1 MEEIGLFPLGM
12 VLLPAERVPLHIF
25 EPRYRE
31 LISECLELERE
42 FGLVFADD
50 EGMRQVGTRAAV
62 IEVLERFD
70 DGRFNVLVE
79 GRDRFELQ
87 ALTTGRSFDT
97 GEVELLVDD
106 DENDPSEEQLERTV
120 GLLRRVAELAEAEL
134 PDDLATGAGSV
145 SWLLAARVTLE
156 PRLKQRLL
164 ELRSEP
170 ARLDQ
175 LAGLLEAA
183 AQALEQRQAAAK
195 LAETNGRLR
204 RPG

>member
-1 MEEIGLFPLGM
+1 VEEIGLFPLGM

-31 LISECLELERE
+31 LISECLEHDRE

-50 EGMRQVGTRAAV
+50 DGMRQIGTRAAV

-87 ALTTGRSFDT
+87 TLTSGRSFDT

-106 DENDPSEEQLERTV
+106 DEADPSEEQLGRTV

-134 PDDLATGAGSV
+134 PDDLGAGGTV

-183 AQALEQRQAAAK
+183 AQALEQRQEAAK
-195 LAETNGRLR
+195 LAQTNGRLR

>member
-31 LISECLELERE
+31 LISECLEHDRE

-50 EGMRQVGTRAAV
+50 EGMRQIGTRAAV
-62 IEVLERFD
+62 LEVLERFD

-87 ALTTGRSFDT
+87 TLTSGRSFDT

-106 DENDPSEEQLERTV
+106 DEADPSEEQLDRTV

-134 PDDLATGAGSV
+134 PDDLGDGGTV

-183 AQALEQRQAAAK
+183 AHALEQRQAAAK
-195 LAETNGRLR
+195 LAPTNGRLR